1 MCPDL
6 CIVTSLTAAS
16 GPLHPDGSFAL
27 NVPDFSHDPVVA
39 AYDDS
44 DRGELRL
51 RLRERGTGNFPY
63 EVDEIHHA
71 GAPIRL
77 PIATSYP
84 RDVTLVA
91 VPAR

>member
-1 MCPDL
+1 MTP
-6 CIVTSLTAAS
+6 TE
-16 GPLHPDGSFAL
+16 GSF
-27 NVPDFSHDPVVA
+27 D
-39 AYDDS
+39 Y
-44 DRGELRL
+44 G
-51 RLRERGTGNFPY
+51 LRERGTGNFPY